1 MSQSND
7 PSHPSWDAKWMPD
20 PPEWA
25 EDDMADEDDWLTRY
39 EEDLVLNS
47 EPLDDCKGCGL
58 MMGHTAGCEFS
69 GAP

>member
-25 EDDMADEDDWLTRY
+25 EDDMADEEDD
-39 EEDLVLNS
+39 S
-47 EPLDDCKGCGL
+47 EPLNDCKGCGL
-58 MMGHTAGCEFS
+58 MTGHTAGCEFS